1 MYLINTCFEEY
12 VHNRDDSA
20 WMVFLLTQFK
30 YASIYQIKTEVTGIL
45 KENAT
50 EEGTKTN
57 GDKSQNEGSIAF
69 SEKRTNG

>member
-1 MYLINTCFEEY
+1 MNYS
-12 VHNRDDSA
+12 RDDSA

-30 YASIYQIKTEVTGIL
+30 YAAIYQIKTEVTGIL

-50 EEGTKTN
+50 QEGTKTN
-57 GDKSQNEGSIAF
+57 GDKSQKNGLIAF

>member
-1 MYLINTCFEEY
+1 MYLVNTRFEEY
-12 VHNRDDSA
+12 VHNMDDSA

-45 KENAT
+45 KENT
-50 EEGTKTN
+50 TQEGTKTN
-57 GDKSQNEGSIAF
+57 GDKSQKKGLIAF

>member
-1 MYLINTCFEEY
+1 
-12 VHNRDDSA
+12 
-20 WMVFLLTQFK
+20 MVFLLTQFK